1 MSERKSTLM
10 AGWALLATSV
20 VMTAVM
26 VLLGYVV
33 LSGAAAM
40 GSTLFVGDAP
50 LWPALSGQT
59 PVWGGIWPACV
70 GSLTVVVL
78 SLLLALVPGIGTGV
92 WMATVVDSRL
102 SRCLGVAVDV
112 LAGVPSILMGLFG
125 FTLILFL
132 RQWYFPA
139 ANTSLLLAAACLAM
153 LIIPYLAVST
163 RTALQSLPPQL
174 RQTALS
180 LGMSESQTCRHVL
193 LPQARGGIMAG
204 ILLAIGRAAEDTAV
218 IMLTG
223 AVVNAGL
230 PGGLLQ
236 RFEALPFSIFYLS
249 AQYQSQ
255 QELTMA
261 FGAALTLMLLTATLF
276 AVAGGLQRAACR
288 RRWGD
293 LNQEVI
299 HDRRD

>member
-1 MSERKSTLM
+1 MV
-10 AGWALLATSV
+10 GWSVLATTV
-20 VMTAVM
+20 VMTSVLT
-26 VLLGYVV
+26 LLGYVMV
-33 LSGAAAM
+33 TGAAAL
-40 GSTLFVGDAP
+40 GPTLLVGDAP
-50 LWPALSGQT
+50 LWPALTGQV
-59 PVWGGIWPACV
+59 PVWDGIWPACV
-70 GSLTVVVL
+70 GTLTVVLL
-78 SLLLALVPGIGTGV
+78 SLLLALLPGIATGV
-92 WMATVVDSRL
+92 WMATAADGRL

-153 LIIPYLAVST
+153 LIVPYLAVST

-180 LGMSESQTCRHVL
+180 LGMTESQACWHVL
-193 LPQARGGIMAG
+193 LPQACGGIMAG

-276 AVAGGLQRAACR
+276 AMAGALQRAASR
-288 RRWGD
+288 RRWGT
-293 LNQEVI
+293 LNQEVS
-299 HDRRD
+299 HDRPD